1 MKKNLLFVVDNLVLG
16 GVTAVLINLLDALDY
31 NKYSVE
37 LLVLHYYEDMKVKVN
52 PNVHIIE
59 GDKQFRYI
67 DESLGKILAEKNIK
81 SLIGKL
87 KLVFLLKS
95 GLIKSAVKRSRK
107 KLLKKSYDTEI
118 SFNDGFTEVFTAC
131 GDSPRKVAWMHI
143 DISVHYDSARY
154 RKLMKWSLKQ
164 FDMCVS
170 VSDKVKQAYQ
180 DCFGLEQMITI
191 HNLLNVN
198 DIMNK
203 SKEEAALPYQSNE
216 INLVSV
222 GRLCAQKNYPLF
234 ISVHKRLCDAGYP
247 VHSYI
252 IGDGLDKIRLLN
264 QIKEQN
270 VESSFTLLGRKD
282 NPFPYV
288 KNADL
293 FVLSSTHEGLPTV
306 LTEAL
311 ILGTPCISTDVAGA
325 REILQNKYGV
335 VVENS
340 TEALYYGIKD
350 ILDNDKIKVF
360 KKALE
365 NYEFDSNN
373 IIRKIEEIL

>member
-31 NKYSVE
+31 NKYSVD

-52 PNVHIIE
+52 PNVNIIE
-59 GDKQFRYI
+59 GDKQFRFV

-87 KLVFLLKS
+87 RLVFLLKS
-95 GLIKSAVKRSRK
+95 GMIKCTVKNSRK

-154 RKLMKWSLKQ
+154 MKLMKWSLKQ
-164 FDMCVS
+164 FNMCVC

-180 DCFGLEQMITI
+180 DCFDLEQMITI
-191 HNLLNVN
+191 HNVLNAN
-198 DIMNK
+198 SIKNK
-203 SKEEAALPYQSNE
+203 SEEETELPYQSNE

-222 GRLCAQKNYPLF
+222 GRLCAQKNFSRF
-234 ISVHKRLCDAGYP
+234 ISVHKRLRDAGYP

-252 IGDGLDKIRLLN
+252 VGDGLNKISLVN
-264 QIKEQN
+264 QIQKQN

-306 LTEAL
+306 LTEAI

-335 VVENS
+335 IVKNS
-340 TEALYYGIKD
+340 TEALYNGIKD
-350 ILDNDKIKVF
+350 ILDNNKINDL

-365 NYEFDSNN
+365 NYEFESSD